1 MVITSDVGMLVS
13 TNVYAELQDN
23 QNYSQTEM
31 GVGWRGNNY
40 KCGLNSF

>member
-1 MVITSDVGMLVS
+1 MSMVITLYVGMLVS

-31 GVGWRGNNY
+31 GVGWRVIIINVD
-40 KCGLNSF
+40 